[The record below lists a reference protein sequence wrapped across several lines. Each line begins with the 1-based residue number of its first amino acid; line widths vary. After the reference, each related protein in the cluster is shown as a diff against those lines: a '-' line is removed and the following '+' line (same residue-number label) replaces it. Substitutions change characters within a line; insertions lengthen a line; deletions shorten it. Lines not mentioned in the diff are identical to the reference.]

1 MTINPEDIYRSLVEA
16 GEAWAEAQH
25 LAEHYEETKKTLIS
39 QLAVK
44 SEESSVSGRESYA
57 LRHPAFIQHT
67 ENMIEARKQANK
79 ARVRYDSAKILA
91 ELRRTQAANERA
103 ANRYAT

>member
-1 MTINPEDIYRSLVEA
+1 MTINPDDIYRTLVEA

-25 LAEHYEETKKTLIS
+25 LAEHYEETKKTLIA
-39 QLAVK
+39 QLATA
-44 SEESSVSGRESYA
+44 SGEPSVAGREAYA
-57 LRHPAFIQHT
+57 LRHPSFIQHT
-67 ENMIEARKQANK
+67 EDMVDARRQANK
-79 ARVRYDSAKILA
+79 AKVRYDSAKILA